1 MLQKTTRLRDLL
13 SALTIILGAALC
25 LAAVILYVKGSA
37 ARAADPAKS
46 VFTREGIGK
55 ALLWLLPL
63 FLLWLTSLGAA
74 LSAGVRARAAGPAA
88 GKTPVEPLPGKERTP
103 LIRTALMVLAA
114 GLIVRGVVNG
124 GLNDVFVKAVRICTE
139 CIGLG

>member
-1 MLQKTTRLRDLL
+1 MLQKTTRLRDIL

-25 LAAVILYVKGSA
+25 LAAVILFVSGSA
-37 ARAADPAKS
+37 QRAADMAKS

-63 FLLWLTSLGAA
+63 FLLWLVSLAAA
-74 LSAGVRARAAGPAA
+74 LLSGVKARAAGPAA
-88 GKTPVEPLPGKERTP
+88 GKAPMEPLPGKERTP
-103 LIRTALMVLAA
+103 LIRTALMVLAD
-114 GLIVRGVVNG
+114 GLIVWGVLNG

>member
-1 MLQKTTRLRDLL
+1 MFQKTARLRNIL
-13 SALTIILGAALC
+13 SALTIMLGAALC
-25 LAAVILYVKGSA
+25 LAAVVLYVSGSA
-37 ARAADPAKS
+37 ARSADMAKS

-55 ALLWLLPL
+55 AILWRLPL
-63 FLLWLTSLGAA
+63 LLIWLAA
-74 LSAGVRARAAGPAA
+74 LAAALFTGVKARAAGPAA
-88 GKTPVEPLPGKERTP
+88 GKGPMEPLPGKERTP

-114 GLIVRGVVNG
+114 GLIVWGVLNG

>member
-1 MLQKTTRLRDLL
+1 MLQKTTRLRDIL

-25 LAAVILYVKGSA
+25 LAAVILFVSGSA
-37 ARAADPAKS
+37 QRAADMAKS

-63 FLLWLTSLGAA
+63 FLLWLVSLAAA
-74 LSAGVRARAAGPAA
+74 LLSGVKARAAGPAA
-88 GKTPVEPLPGKERTP
+88 GKAPMEPLPGKERTP

-114 GLIVRGVVNG
+114 GLIVWGIVNG